1 MEHFVRTVNG
11 YTKSSILDVAA
22 ALDPPLQPIL
32 PILFLIF
39 TTSSITSTMVY
50 MVVSLFDSV
59 LFRVLSDRVFSR
71 VIFRVLSDRVL
82 FIFLNDR
89 VLFRLLNYRVQGSSV
104 IIPSL
109 GSSE

>member
-1 MEHFVRTVNG
+1 
-11 YTKSSILDVAA
+11 
-22 ALDPPLQPIL
+22 
-32 PILFLIF
+32 
-39 TTSSITSTMVY
+39 MVY

-89 VLFRLLNYRVQGSSV
+89 VLFRLLNYGVQGSSV